1 MGISTTFTG
10 SALEDIA
17 DLCQLSETGPEHVTL
32 LFGRRTAFQKDIT
45 EQRSWVLSG
54 AKTGLAKLKQELVRS
69 RGQDLV
75 VLRAPRQSVP

>member
-17 DLCQLSETGPEHVTL
+17 DLCQLSETSPEQVTL
-32 LFGRRTAFQKDIT
+32 TFGRRTAFQKEIT
-45 EQRSWVLSG
+45 EQRSWLLCGS
-54 AKTGLAKLKQELVRS
+54 KTGLAKLKQELVRS

-75 VLRAPRQSVP
+75 VLRVPRQSGP